1 MSKRLQVIPSSSL
14 TLRDQAVNYGL
25 NKVAKPAAQS
35 FALAVFAG
43 GFIALAFVF
52 YLTVT
57 TGAADAPWGL
67 TRLVGGIAFSLGLML
82 VVVCGA
88 ELFTSTVL
96 STVAWFG
103 GLLSTKRLLVCW
115 GRVCVGNL
123 VGAALV
129 LGLVVTAKMYDL
141 DDGAWGVNALHVAQH
156 KLHHTWWQAFS
167 LGVLCNLLVCLGV
180 WMSFS
185 TKDSM
190 GKSFLLILPVAMFVS
205 SGFEHSVANLFMVP
219 LGIALQVLAERGAFV
234 ADQLVASEFSDL
246 TFSHFFLNNL
256 IPVVL
261 GNIVGGALL
270 VGLGCQFTRTTGFA
284 KTTSLISGETKMTQS
299 TITNKTVAELYN
311 AKFVTLNAD
320 IDIYQAIRV
329 FVDNNVPCA
338 PVVDQQNRL
347 LGMLSEQDIL
357 RQLWSEEFSTQLTLK
372 VRDVMQTEVTTVALT
387 DRLDAL
393 IEFMAVD
400 REKLFP
406 VNEAGMLTGPYLSYE
421 ERLKFAA
428 STKPS
433 SYPVVENSKVVGMLF
448 RHDLLCF
455 IHSELAPGVTQREE
469 VAA

>member
-1 MSKRLQVIPSSSL
+1 MNKLLQVVPSSSP
-14 TLRDQAVNYGL
+14 TLREQAVSYGIS
-25 NKVAKPAAQS
+25 KVDKPAAQS

-57 TGAADAPWGL
+57 TGAVDASWGL
-67 TRLVGGIAFSLGLML
+67 TRLAGGVAFSLGLML

-88 ELFTSTVL
+88 ELFTSTIL
-96 STVAWFG
+96 SSVAWFG
-103 GLLSTKRLLVCW
+103 GLLSTKRLLACW
-115 GRVCVGNL
+115 GRVFIGNL

-129 LGLVVTAKMYDL
+129 LGLVVMAKMHDL
-141 DDGAWGVNALHVAQH
+141 DGGAWGINALQVAQH

-185 TKDSM
+185 SKDSM

-219 LGIALQVLAERGAFV
+219 LGIALQILAERGIFV

-284 KTTSLISGETKMTQS
+284 KTTSFISGETKMTQS

-311 AKFVTLNAD
+311 AKLVTLNAD
-320 IDIYQAIRV
+320 TGIYQAIRV
-329 FVDNNVPCA
+329 LVDNHVPCA

-347 LGMLSEQDIL
+347 LGVLSEQDIL
-357 RQLWSEEFSTQLTLK
+357 RQLWSEEFSTQLTLR
-372 VRDVMQTEVTTVALT
+372 VRDMMQTEVITVAPT

-400 REKLFP
+400 RDKLFP
-406 VNEAGMLTGPYLSYE
+406 VNEAGILTGPYLSYE
-421 ERLKFAA
+421 ERLKLAV

-433 SYPVVENSKVVGMLF
+433 NYPVIENNNVVGMLF

-455 IHSELAPGVTQREE
+455 INSEFAPRIEKRD
-469 VAA
+469 AAAA